1 MDITQIINIVSQ
13 IDWLAVVGA
22 VTLILGGLIV
32 IFEMIPGEQPEKF
45 LRSVVDLLA
54 KFSRK

>member
-22 VTLILGGLIV
+22 VTLILGGLI
-32 IFEMIPGEQPEKF
+32 ILFEMIPGEQPEKF
-45 LRSVVDLLA
+45 LKSIVDLLA